1 MRTGL
6 DIAQSTE
13 NIIASLSYFVPELII
28 SVGFLLIIL
37 IDLFI
42 KRAERLVFIASL
54 VTLLFAAI
62 AYFIQ
67 LNIIQTNSLLLF
79 NGMFLHNS
87 YVIGFKLLA
96 LFASLLSLIFFNQDR
111 DLKNHPKGINDFF
124 TIFLGGVLGLLTLIS
139 SANLLMLFLSIEILS
154 IASYLMV
161 SYTNKEKLQ
170 AEAGMK
176 YVLFGATASAI
187 MLYGLTFLYG
197 FSGSLNLYNENIF
210 IAFEHI
216 NSFSASLVLLM
227 ILAGIGFKLSFVP
240 FHFWTPDAYQQAPTS
255 VSSFLSTVPKI
266 AVFSFLFRL
275 AAPFQLV
282 SIHFSSIILFA
293 AGLTMLVGNVMAVFQ
308 KDLKRLLAYSS
319 IGHTGFLLMLL
330 VLPNDSIM
338 SSNLWFYLFAYSIT
352 NIGAFMSVAV
362 LDTNFNVKTLEQMK
376 GLGKL
381 NTLIAPC
388 LVIFMVSLTGLP
400 PTVGFIAKFVVFSSL
415 ISETTAI
422 SFLVPILIVAVLTT
436 VLSLFYYFN
445 IPLHI
450 YLKKPEGLIIK
461 KQKLIFLD
469 FIIVILAII
478 VLIAGVFPDFFKIF

>member
-42 KRAERLVFIASL
+42 KRAERLVFIASV

-139 SANLLMLFLSIEILS
+139 SANLLMLFLSIEMLS

-275 AAPFQLV
+275 VAPFQLV

-450 YLKKPEGLIIK
+450 YLKKTEGLIIK

>member
-1 MRTGL
+1 MQTGL

-13 NIIASLSYFVPELII
+13 NIIASLSYFIPEFII
-28 SVGFLLIIL
+28 TVGFLLIII
-37 IDLFI
+37 IDLFM
-42 KRAERLVFIASL
+42 KKAERLVFFATMF
-54 VTLLFAAI
+54 TLFLAAV
-62 AYFIQ
+62 AYLIQ

-96 LFASLLSLIFFNQDR
+96 LFASLLSLVFFNQDK
-111 DLKNHPKGINDFF
+111 DLKNHPKGINDFY

-139 SANLLMLFLSIEILS
+139 SANLLMLFLAIEMLS

-197 FSGSLNLYNENIF
+197 FSGTLNLYNDHIF
-210 IAFEHI
+210 TAFEQV

-227 ILAGIGFKLSFVP
+227 VLAGIGFKLSFVP

-266 AVFSFLFRL
+266 AVFAFLFRL

-282 SIHFSSIILFA
+282 SIHFSTIILFA

-330 VLPNDSIM
+330 VLPDDSTM

-352 NIGAFMSVAV
+352 NIGAFMSIAY
-362 LDTNFNVKTLEQMK
+362 LEESFNIKTLQQLK

-381 NTLIAPC
+381 NTIIAPC
-388 LVIFMVSLTGLP
+388 LVVFMVSLTGLP
-400 PTVGFIAKFVVFSSL
+400 PTVGFMAKFVVFSSL

-422 SFLVPILIVAVLTT
+422 GFLVPILIVAVLTT

-450 YLKKPEGLIIK
+450 YLKKPEQLIVKEK
-461 KQKLIFLD
+461 KSPIFD
-469 FIIVILAII
+469 FFIIILAVI
-478 VLIAGVFPDFFKIF
+478 VLIAGVFPSFFKIF

>member
-42 KRAERLVFIASL
+42 KRAERLVFIASV

-79 NGMFLHNS
+79 NGMFLLNS

-96 LFASLLSLIFFNQDR
+96 LFASIISLVFFNQDKE
-111 DLKNHPKGINDFF
+111 LKNHPKGINDFY
-124 TIFLGGVLGLLTLIS
+124 TIFLGGILGLLTLIS
-139 SANLLMLFLSIEILS
+139 SANLLMLFLSIEMLS

-216 NSFSASLVLLM
+216 NSFSASLVSLM

-282 SIHFSSIILFA
+282 SIHFSTIILFS

-330 VLPNDSIM
+330 VLPDDSNM

-352 NIGAFMSVAV
+352 NIGAFMSVTV

-376 GLGKL
+376 GFGKL

>member
-1 MRTGL
+1 MQTGL
-6 DIAQSTE
+6 NIAQSTE
-13 NIIASLSYFVPELII
+13 NILSSLPYFIPELIMSI
-28 SVGFLLIIL
+28 GFLLVIL
-37 IDLFI
+37 IDLFV

-54 VTLLFAAI
+54 VVLVLTSI
-62 AYFIQ
+62 AYFLQ

-96 LFASLLSLIFFNQDR
+96 LFASLLSLIFFHQDK
-111 DLKNHPKGINDFF
+111 DLKNHPKGINDFY

-139 SANLLMLFLSIEILS
+139 SANLLMLFLSIEMLS

-197 FSGSLNLYNENIF
+197 FSGTLNLYNEHIF
-210 IAFEHI
+210 TAFEQI
-216 NSFSASLVLLM
+216 NSFSSSLVLLM
-227 ILAGIGFKLSFVP
+227 ILAGLGFKLSFVP

-282 SIHFSSIILFA
+282 SMHFSTIILFA
-293 AGLTMLVGNVMAVFQ
+293 AGITMLVGNVMAVFQ

-330 VLPNDSIM
+330 VLPDNSNM

-352 NIGAFMSVAV
+352 NIGAFMSVAA
-362 LDTNFNVKTLEQMK
+362 LDINFNVKTLEQMK

-388 LVIFMVSLTGLP
+388 LVVFMVSLTGLP

-422 SFLVPILIVAVLTT
+422 SFLTPILIVAVLTT

-450 YLKKPEGLIIK
+450 YLKKSEVLIVK
-461 KQKLIFLD
+461 KQNLAFFD
-469 FIIVILAII
+469 FIIVILVIT
-478 VLIAGVFPDFFKIF
+478 VLIAGVFPDFFKLF